1 VKTRLDKQDITQGGA
16 SYVTAFE
23 WAMFYYKL
31 HCDETL
37 YKMTCMQLVLVQTTS
52 TITLSLPSRGVLMAE
67 DAKCYAMRYVLYYTS
82 ATLLS

>member
-1 VKTRLDKQDITQGGA
+1 MKTRLDKQDITQGGA

-37 YKMTCMQLVLVQTTS
+37 YNTKCMQLVHEQTIS
-52 TITLSLPSRGVLMAE
+52 TITLSLRSRDVWMADE
-67 DAKCYAMRYVLYYTS
+67 AKCYAMRYVLCYTS